1 MQKVSKRTM
10 RTTTIREK
18 ASPEVRAA
26 RLSLGV
32 AVVLLGV
39 KGLAWLLTGSAAI
52 LSDALESIINVVAA
66 GFAVV
71 SVSVAE
77 TPPDERHP
85 YGHGNIEYYAAWLEG
100 MLILLASVGIF
111 WESWDKIFHPEPM
124 PYLGAGIALL
134 VAAGAVNL
142 WLGLRLLRQGRRSKS
157 LTLEADGK
165 HVLTDVYTSAG
176 VFVGLGLVWATG
188 WLWLDGLVA
197 CLVGVNIA
205 WAGVGLVRRS
215 VSGFMI
221 ESDPV
226 LLAGIC
232 ALLRE
237 NRHASW
243 IDVHRLRVIKAGRHI
258 HVDLHLILPRE
269 MPLHEAHAQ
278 VDAME
283 ALLRSSLGPLA
294 DIMIHADPCSDARC
308 PVCDADPCDL
318 RQSATV
324 ATPIWSPATTGDPT
338 RDG

>member
-1 MQKVSKRTM
+1 M
-10 RTTTIREK
+10 RTFRFNK
-18 ASPEVRAA
+18 DASPEVRAA

-32 AVVLLGV
+32 AVALLAV
-39 KGLAWLLTGSAAI
+39 KSLAWLLTGSAAI

-77 TPPDERHP
+77 TPPDEGHP

-100 MLILLASVGIF
+100 MLILLASLGIF
-111 WESWDKIFHPEPM
+111 WESWDKIFHPQPM
-124 PYLGAGIALL
+124 PRLGIGIVLLLGAS
-134 VAAGAVNL
+134 AVNW
-142 WLGLRLLRQGRRSKS
+142 WLGLRLLRQGRRSGS

-176 VFVGLGLVWATG
+176 VIVGLGLVWVTG

-221 ESDPV
+221 ESDPE
-226 LLAGIC
+226 LLEGIC
-232 ALLRE
+232 AVLRE
-237 NRHASW
+237 NRHPSW
-243 IDVHRLRVIKAGRHI
+243 IDIHRLRVIKAGRQI

-269 MPLHEAHAQ
+269 MSLAEAHDQ
-278 VDAME
+278 VEAME
-283 ALLRSSLGPLA
+283 GLLRSRLGQSA
-294 DIMIHADPCSDARC
+294 DVMIHADPCSDARC
-308 PVCDADPCDL
+308 EVCDADPCDL
-318 RQSATV
+318 RSADAT
-324 ATPIWSPATTGDPT
+324 ATPVWCPATTGDPG
-338 RDG
+338 RKD